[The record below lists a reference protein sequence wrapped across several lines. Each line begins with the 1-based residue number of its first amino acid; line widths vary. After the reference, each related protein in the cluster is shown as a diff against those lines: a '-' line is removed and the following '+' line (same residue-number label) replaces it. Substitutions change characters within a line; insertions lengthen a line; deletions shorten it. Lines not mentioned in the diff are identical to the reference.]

1 MNENP
6 TTDIVT
12 KTEDDLRT
20 VEGELERIGSS
31 ICSMRGGGDTWYRIN
46 CALEDVRN
54 AIHNAYKMRQ
64 YLK

>member
-1 MNENP
+1 MNDT

-12 KTEDDLRT
+12 KTEDDLRA
-20 VEGELERIGSS
+20 VEGELERIGRS
-31 ICSMRGGGDTWYRIN
+31 ICSTPGGGDTWYRIN